1 MKCFHFLFFWL
12 LYDCCDKVSPCI
24 DRQGTESVSQVQKE
38 GANTCLVELL
48 QKQLNRPYL
57 FRQEKKCQKGY
68 MSDGD
73 YGENRKQQIITDGL
87 LNLRLAGLRIGAH
100 LFSS

>member
-38 GANTCLVELL
+38 GADSCLVELL
-48 QKQLNRPYL
+48 KKQLNLTYSDKR
-57 FRQEKKCQKGY
+57 KSAKKGY